1 MNEYRI
7 KYESYL
13 GRTETTTINA
23 DTDSDARRIFYT
35 ERPLSEI
42 ESVTRIG

>member
-1 MNEYRI
+1 MYEFRI

-13 GRTETTTINA
+13 GRDETMTITA
-23 DTDSDARRIFYT
+23 DTESDARRIFYA

-42 ESVTRIG
+42 NSIEKL

>member
-1 MNEYRI
+1 MNEYQI

-23 DTDSDARRIFYT
+23 DTDSDARRIFYA

-42 ESVTRIG
+42 ESVTRID